1 MEGSLDIDAHCNGK
15 PNGLLAQVRAAAKG
29 LGFSSLAV
37 VALDLRDGQ
46 AQAGLQ
52 AWLSQQFHGDMHFMQ
67 EHAHLR
73 GNPAALVPQAASA
86 LMVTMPYLSV
96 ESIANHFELG
106 WRELREPAQAYVSL
120 YARGRD
126 YHKVVR
132 QRLATLATQLE
143 TLLGPFGH
151 RAFCDSAPVMEVEL
165 AQRAGLGWR
174 GKHTLMLRAD
184 QGSMF
189 FLGAIYTDIA
199 LEQWGPEAQTEP
211 VLRDGEHCGSCQRCI
226 EVCPTQAITAPF
238 RLDARRCISY
248 LTIELKDTIPLEMRR
263 AIGNRILG
271 CDDCQLVCP
280 WNKFAVSYTVPDFA
294 PRSTWSA
301 PQLLEVFAWSEAE
314 FLKVTEGSAIR
325 RVGHARWQ
333 RNCAVALGNW
343 AELAGSARVSLR
355 PLVRSALQERLAQCL
370 CASTQ
375 TEAMVK
381 EHVRW
386 ALECWHAD

>member
-1 MEGSLDIDAHCNGK
+1 MKGSLDIDAHCNGK
-15 PNGLLAQVRAAAKG
+15 PDGLLAQARAAANG

-37 VALDLRDGQ
+37 VALDLRDGK

-52 AWLSQQFHGDMHFMQ
+52 EWLDQEFHGEMQFMK

-73 GNPAALVPQAASA
+73 GDPAALVPKAATA
-86 LMVTMPYLSV
+86 LMVTMPYLAA
-96 ESIANHFELG
+96 EQIAKHFELAWG
-106 WRELREPAQAYVSL
+106 DLAAPGQAYVSL

-132 QRLATLATQLE
+132 QRLANLATQLE
-143 TLLGPFGH
+143 AHLGRYGH

-189 FLGAIYTDIA
+189 FLGAIYTDIP
-199 LEQWGPEAQTEP
+199 LEQWGPDAQARP
-211 VLRDGEHCGSCQRCI
+211 VSSDGAHCGTCQRCI
-226 EVCPTQAITAPF
+226 EVCPTQAITAPY

-248 LTIELKDTIPLEMRR
+248 LTIELKDAIPLNMRR

-294 PRSTWSA
+294 PRTTWSA

-343 AELAGSARVSLR
+343 AELAGNARVDLA
-355 PLVRSALQERLAQCL
+355 PVVRSALQARLAQTL
-370 CASTQ
+370 CATAEL
-375 TEAMVK
+375 EAMVK

-386 ALECWHAD
+386 ALECWRAG